1 MLVTVKVKTDPWQ
14 VEIHIPGANPADV
27 PRPLRKGVKGMPL
40 PPTEESA
47 AWSDKSAGL
56 CSASGDD
63 DSAAL
68 AAYKL
73 IVAGDTSGD
82 TVVAFGGYLQA
93 VLLGRAWKIIADLKQ
108 SPVELELHFDPVDVT
123 MQRLPWEMMIDGE
136 EPLGVAKG
144 IVVSVA
150 RIVDK
155 LEPKTGA
162 AGANEKVEESKTTP
176 VEIPLRILFVIGYMS
191 GQSLRPGA
199 EVLAIRQ
206 LNATP
211 PPPVPGQDVK
221 PAEYVDIDLRVL
233 QQGTLTEL
241 KAAIEEFAP
250 AVVHVVAHG
259 RWEDKES
266 RILLTEKTETNG
278 EISAKELPCSPQTL
292 IANVRRNNGDL
303 PHVVVLNACHTGET
317 AFSDAYLPFAAQLV
331 RMGVPIALG
340 MAGEVADLACRIFS
354 RALYQSILD
363 LKSLPVAAAYGRRAA
378 IAAYNRDYRRNVEW
392 SRLTVFRREN
402 AAATVAADRVR
413 QSVAAAAYVYRKPY
427 GQATLC
433 DRLDPIRAYQQYRG
447 VVAGAPC
454 QTALAFEVTVDE
466 SDIGGK
472 EKQTDKRLQI
482 GKSHLLVEIAAQALF
497 DGMIPCIAPSG
508 QGYPP
513 PSNLLG
519 FAIRFG
525 EITDDTRRAFKMDR
539 RNDSEGLRL
548 AFDIFKE
555 PFPEGPWE
563 QPAAIRAY
571 KRKRDEIKERAEAM
585 GPDGQN
591 PKVKPDRIVDA
602 IQADAEALIANV
614 ETYLKPAGGPGPA
627 FWAVLILLDD
637 LHAYEGCATGILDL
651 MVRAGLAGVKG
662 RLGMAFTYSTK
673 QHAGPDILKF
683 MTDFRGA
690 FVRQPL
696 GPFQTPHE
704 SRMAYSQF
712 LLSRKPAL
720 APTWRRSEDDRQ
732 RVEAAYLALHEKIH
746 GVPSYFDQAEEV
758 IKLSVAF
765 GVLVPA
771 DDETILRT
779 QWNGK

>member
-1 MLVTVKVKTDPWQ
+1 
-14 VEIHIPGANPADV
+14 
-27 PRPLRKGVKGMPL
+27 MPL
-40 PPTEESA
+40 PPAGESA
-47 AWSDKSAGL
+47 AWSNK
-56 CSASGDD
+56 SGDLCTGND
-63 DSAAL
+63 DSTAL
-68 AAYKL
+68 KAYKL
-73 IVAGDTSGD
+73 ILAGDTSGD

-93 VLLGRAWKIIADLKQ
+93 VLLGTAWKTIANLKH
-108 SPVELELHFDPVDVT
+108 SPVELELHFDPADVM

-155 LEPKTGA
+155 PEPKTGTPE
-162 AGANEKVEESKTTP
+162 ANEKVEEPKTTP
-176 VEIPLRILFVIGYMS
+176 VEIPLRILFVIGYLS
-191 GQSLRPGA
+191 DRSLRPGA

-206 LNATP
+206 LNAP
-211 PPPVPGQDVK
+211 PPPPAPGQDVK

-233 QQGTLTEL
+233 QQATLTEL
-241 KAAIEEFAP
+241 KAAIDEFAP

-259 RWEDKES
+259 RWEGKES

-292 IANVRRNNGDL
+292 IVNVRRNNGDL
-303 PHVVVLNACHTGET
+303 PHLVVLNACHTGET
-317 AFSDAYLPFAAQLV
+317 AFSDAYLPFAAELV
-331 RMGVPIALG
+331 RMGVPLAFG
-340 MAGEVADLACRIFS
+340 MAGEVADSACRIFS

-363 LKSLPVAAAYGRRAA
+363 LKPLPVAAAYGRRAA
-378 IAAYNRDYRRNVEW
+378 IAAYNKDYRRNIEW

-402 AAATVAADRVR
+402 AAATVAVNRAR
-413 QSVAAAAYVYRKPY
+413 QSVAAAAYAYRKPY

-433 DRLDPIRAYQQYRG
+433 DRLDPIRAYQQYRL
-447 VVAGAPC
+447 VVAGSPC
-454 QTALAFEVTVDE
+454 RAALAFEVTVDE

-472 EKQTDKRLQI
+472 PKQPDKQLQI
-482 GKSHLLVEIAAQALF
+482 GKSHLLAEIAAQALF

-525 EITDDTRRAFKMDR
+525 EITDDTRKAFKMHR

-555 PFPEGPWE
+555 PFPKGPWNT
-563 QPAAIRAY
+563 PAELRAY
-571 KRKRDEIKERAEAM
+571 KLKRDEIKEKAEAM

-591 PKVKPDRIVDA
+591 PKVKPDLIVDA
-602 IQADAEALIANV
+602 IQADAEALIAEV
-614 ETYLKPAGGPGPA
+614 EKDLKPVERPGLA

-651 MVRAGLAGVKG
+651 MVRAGLAGEKG
-662 RLGMAFTYSTK
+662 RLGLAFTYSTK
-673 QHAGPDILKF
+673 QHAGPDILEF
-683 MTDFRGA
+683 MKKYKGA
-690 FVRQPL
+690 FVREPL
-696 GPFQTPHE
+696 GPFQAPHE

-720 APTWRRSEDDRQ
+720 APTWRRSEDDRL
-732 RVEAAYLALHEKIH
+732 RVEKAFLALHEKIH

-758 IKLSVAF
+758 IKLSADF

-771 DDETILRT
+771 DDETILRQ